1 MEDVMTLIR
10 LVKRNILV
18 YTRDRSNI
26 FFSLLSMLIIIGL
39 MVVFLGNMNANN
51 VVDLLKEYGGNRNEA
66 LDRTNAEQ
74 LVIMWT
80 LAGIV
85 VVNSVTI
92 TLAMVGI
99 MVEDEDQKRLSSFYV
114 SPLNRGL
121 FVLGYIIAAIIM
133 GIIMC
138 TLTVIIAESYVFIT
152 GGTILT
158 IAQMGKIFLL
168 IVLNVFSSACMV
180 FLLANFVHSTS
191 SFSGLST
198 VVGTLVGF
206 LAAIYL
212 PMGMLPSNVQTIL
225 KCFPLLHGCSL
236 MRNEFTKVALSK
248 TFIDCPTEL
257 IDGYQEY
264 MGMTINWKN
273 SLIDDKMKIAV
284 LLISGIVFIAVAA
297 VMQKNRKSVN
307 R

>member
-1 MEDVMTLIR
+1 MTLIR

-18 YTRDRSNI
+18 YSRDRANI
-26 FFSLLSMLIIIGL
+26 FFSLLSTLIIIGL

-51 VVDLLKEYGGNRNEA
+51 VVDLLKEYGGTRNEA

-138 TLTVIIAESYVFIT
+138 TLTVVIAEGYVLFT
-152 GGTILT
+152 GGSILSVS
-158 IAQMGKIFLL
+158 QVGKVFLL
-168 IVLNVFSSACMV
+168 IILIVFSSACMV

-206 LAAIYL
+206 LSAIYL
-212 PMGMLPSNVQTIL
+212 PMGMLPNKVQTVL

-236 MRNEFTKVALSK
+236 MRNEFTKEALSE
-248 TFIDCPTEL
+248 TFKNCPAEL
-257 IDGYQEY
+257 IDGYREY

-273 SLIDDKMKIAV
+273 TVINDNIKVAV
-284 LLISGIVFIAVAA
+284 LLISGIIFIIIAA
-297 VMQKNRKSVN
+297 IMQKNRKSVN